1 MANPSERNKNNFKAG
16 AFILASLIL
25 LIAVIVILAPLR
37 KWFESGS
44 HYQVE
49 FPITSGVNGMN
60 AGSSVL
66 IGGVSAGEIEAV
78 KPNVLKDGQLKT
90 ITVSFEVYDTSIK
103 IYRNA
108 KIHVASPLIGS
119 SPWLSITDTGSE
131 TSQDKDAQYAG
142 KPITGTAT
150 GMLDNL
156 LGASGASAL
165 TESLV
170 NIEKITAE
178 LAVAGGVLE
187 WALGQPGSADV
198 EQMLKSL
205 RSASDEADQMLAE
218 LLSSWSGWDKDVS
231 VILSDAR
238 TLVANFN
245 TVLATNES
253 RINSLISNT
262 DEITAQIN
270 EAVPGIRKQ
279 LTDLLGQGDEAMHS
293 ANEVLTQVQNDYQ
306 GWSIDIGELLANL
319 SLSGQ
324 QLKLATVEIR
334 NNPWKILYRPEAKE
348 MQHEL
353 LYETVRQFAFA
364 AADLKASAQSL
375 ERLQQKGDAEAIEND
390 PTTRRLMENLSRS
403 ASQYEKVQEQLLNV
417 LLVDIQEKK
426 K

>member
-25 LIAVIVILAPLR
+25 LIVVIVILAPLR

-66 IGGVSAGEIEAV
+66 IGGVSSGEIETV

-108 KIHVASPLIGS
+108 KIQVASPLIGS

-131 TSQDKDAQYAG
+131 TPEDKDPKFTG

-218 LLSSWSGWDKDVS
+218 LLSSWSGWDEDVS

-238 TLVANFN
+238 TLVANLN
-245 TVLATNES
+245 TVLAANES
-253 RINSLISNT
+253 RINSLIANT
-262 DEITAQIN
+262 DDITAQIN

-293 ANEVLTQVQNDYQ
+293 ANEVLMQVQNDYQ
-306 GWSIDIGELLANL
+306 GWAIDIGELLANL
-319 SLSGQ
+319 SLAGQ

-375 ERLQQKGDAEAIEND
+375 ERLQTKGNAEAIGND
-390 PTTRRLMENLSRS
+390 PTTRRLMENLTRS

-417 LLVDIQEKK
+417 LLVDVEEKRK
-426 K
+426 

>member
-66 IGGVSAGEIEAV
+66 IGGVSVGEIEAV

-103 IYRNA
+103 LYRNA
-108 KIHVASPLIGS
+108 KIHVTSPLIGS

-131 TSQDKDAQYAG
+131 TSQDKDPQYASI
-142 KPITGTAT
+142 PITGTAT

-262 DEITAQIN
+262 DDITAQIN

-306 GWSIDIGELLANL
+306 GWAIDIGELLANL